1 MFKDQVVWITGAS
14 SGIGEAVAMEMA
26 GEGAKLVLS
35 ARREDELNR
44 VAAAAMVAGAAETLV
59 LPLDV
64 TDLDSLG
71 GKVADVVKQYGRID
85 MLLNNAGIS
94 QRALVKDMEMVA
106 YRKIFEVNFFGQ
118 VALTRAVMDVML
130 KQKSGHIT
138 VTSSVSGKIGAA
150 ERAGYTA
157 TKHAVMGWF
166 DSLRVELH
174 QHNINVTTIVPGYI
188 NTPISYAALKGDGEP
203 FEKVSKENAAGM
215 DVTKCAKVIMKG
227 FHKGKREINAG
238 EGIEMWGSTLKFLMP
253 KLLFKLTE
261 KRCPKWDIE

>member
-14 SGIGEAVAMEMA
+14 SGIGEAITLEMA
-26 GEGAKLVLS
+26 GEGARLVLS
-35 ARREDELNR
+35 ARREDELER
-44 VAAAAMVAGAAETLV
+44 VAAKASELGAKSV
-59 LPLDV
+59 QILPLDV
-64 TDLDSLG
+64 TDFDSLPAC
-71 GKVADVVKQYGRID
+71 VASVVAENGRID
-85 MLLNNAGIS
+85 MLINNAGIS
-94 QRALVKDMEMVA
+94 QRALVKDMEMIA

-118 VALTRAVMDVML
+118 IALTREVMDVMF
-130 KQKSGHIT
+130 KQGSGHIA

-174 QHNINVTTIVPGYI
+174 QHNIKVTTIVPGYT
-188 NTPISYAALKGDGEP
+188 NTPISFSALKGDGEP

-238 EGIEMWGSTLKFLMP
+238 EGIEMWGSTLKFLLP

-261 KRCPKWDIE
+261 KRAPRYDV